1 VTAWL
6 AILFFDSVC
15 GSVGYAGIAVV
26 LLGEVG
32 GEMRRDHLAKLGE
45 DGQLRPSCFVMI
57 HQGDPEW
64 HRQPATRKKIT
75 VYGMAVDC

>member
-1 VTAWL
+1 M

-15 GSVGYAGIAVV
+15 RSVGYAGIDVV
-26 LLGEVG
+26 FLGEVG

-57 HQGDPEW
+57 QQGDPGW
-64 HRQPATRKKIT
+64 YRQPATRKKIT
-75 VYGMAVDC
+75 AYGMAVDC